1 MMNENTVRK
10 SYSLRR
16 ALVLSATHA
25 SMLALGFTAGIYILP
40 ILTAPSGPDANALRA
55 TTSETLYTGTFTL
68 NLEGSDFLHWGEG
81 EVRILRNKIAHIGR
95 LAPGPD
101 YKLYLTPEFVTDEA
115 SFLAVK
121 SRSRRV
127 GDIRS
132 FDGFI
137 VDVPPEVNASEYTTV
152 VVWCE
157 AFSQFITAAKYR

>member
-1 MMNENTVRK
+1 MRMRCVPPH
-10 SYSLRR
+10 RR
-16 ALVLSATHA
+16 RS
-25 SMLALGFTAGIYILP
+25 IP
-40 ILTAPSGPDANALRA
+40 APSHS
-55 TTSETLYTGTFTL
+55 TSR
-68 NLEGSDFLHWGEG
+68 EG